1 MLLHVAGQGA
11 KDVPWRTNQIGTNE
25 RKARGSADWDAS
37 KLRASCGPPLRARC
51 PLGKGHA
58 KAHVPRRDRVPER
71 HQWSTIHPYYMQPLP
86 RSRPLIGSASSVWSG
101 RHCNRAGV
109 FMFGHCAALLWLAST
124 PSRAFKSA
132 TACIPTAMPQDPQ
145 YKIRK
150 SPSMGLC
157 RAPVRQQKR
166 IKIAGTPCRF
176 SRCVA

>member
-1 MLLHVAGQGA
+1 MCHGA
-11 KDVPWRTNQIGTNE
+11 RTRLAQTNS
-25 RKARGSADWDAS
+25 KARGSADWDAS

-86 RSRPLIGSASSVWSG
+86 RSRPPDWVSSSVWSG

-109 FMFGHCAALLWLAST
+109 FMFGNCALLLWLAST

-132 TACIPTAMPQDPQ
+132 TASRRC
-145 YKIRK
+145 RK
-150 SPSMGLC
+150 TLN
-157 RAPVRQQKR
+157 
-166 IKIAGTPCRF
+166 IKSENRLQWASATPPF
-176 SRCVA
+176 ASKSGSRLPEPRVGFRDALHDA